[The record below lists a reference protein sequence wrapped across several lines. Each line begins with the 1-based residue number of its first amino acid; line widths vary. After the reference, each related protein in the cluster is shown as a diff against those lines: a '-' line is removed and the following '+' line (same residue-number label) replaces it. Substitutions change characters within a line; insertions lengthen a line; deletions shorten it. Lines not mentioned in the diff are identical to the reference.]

1 MALFTRIWHV
11 NNMQENK
18 CTVAQNLTQ
27 RLDKMAIDNFGHTFT
42 YGKVFYA
49 DLDDEPA
56 TVEELYI
63 NNDGECGTTV
73 DEEMSEI
80 YKKAQALTHFSYFIT
95 KKKSCYSTSKVLGIT
110 CMIQR

>member
-1 MALFTRIWHV
+1 
-11 NNMQENK
+11 MQENK

-49 DLDDEPA
+49 DLDDEPV

-63 NNDGECGTTV
+63 KKYINNDV
-73 DEEMSEI
+73 VPL
-80 YKKAQALTHFSYFIT
+80 LT
-95 KKKSCYSTSKVLGIT
+95 KRCLKSIK
-110 CMIQR
+110 RHRH